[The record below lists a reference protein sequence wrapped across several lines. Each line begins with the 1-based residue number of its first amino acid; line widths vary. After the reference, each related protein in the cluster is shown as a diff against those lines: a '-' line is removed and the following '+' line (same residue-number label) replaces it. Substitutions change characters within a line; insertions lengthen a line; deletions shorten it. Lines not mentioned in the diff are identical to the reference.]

1 MSSARPGSLGGIT
14 RALKS
19 FVHRWILPFGDP
31 RQLASLAFLPK
42 FFFELKRYRS
52 LATRDTV
59 AWHDAHPC
67 LSDRISHTPF
77 DPHYFYQGAWLARR
91 LSHLKPALHV
101 DVGSSV
107 AMVSVLSA
115 GIPMVF
121 LDYRPLAVSLSG
133 LQSVAGNATRL
144 PFQDESI
151 LSLSSL
157 HVIEHVGLGRY
168 GDPLDSDGSRRAAGE
183 LQRVLR
189 PGGRLFLSVPVGRER
204 VCFNAHRVHA
214 PGTILSYLPS
224 LQLESFALID
234 DTGRFT
240 EQLSLEAA
248 DGLEYGCGL
257 FEFVKARG

>member
-1 MSSARPGSLGGIT
+1 M
-14 RALKS
+14 
-19 FVHRWILPFGDP
+19 LPFGDP
-31 RQLASLAFLPK
+31 RQLASLVFLPK
-42 FFFELKRYRS
+42 FFFELQRYRS
-52 LATRDTV
+52 LAGDEGV
-59 AWHDAHPC
+59 AWHDVYPC

-91 LSHLKPALHV
+91 ISCVKPTFHV

-115 GIPMVF
+115 GIPMLF

-144 PFQDESI
+144 PFQDDSI

-168 GDPLDSDGSRRAAGE
+168 GDPLDSGGSRRAANE

-204 VCFNAHRVHA
+204 VCFNAHRVHM
-214 PGTILSYLPS
+214 PSTILSYLPA

-234 DTGRFT
+234 DAGRFI
-240 EQLSLEAA
+240 EQASLKAA
-248 DGLEYGCGL
+248 DDLEYGCGL

>member
-1 MSSARPGSLGGIT
+1 MT
-14 RALKS
+14 RALKGIAR
-19 FVHRWILPFGDP
+19 RWILPFGDP
-31 RQLASLAFLPK
+31 RQLASLVYLPK
-42 FFFELKRYRS
+42 FFLELKRYRS
-52 LATRDTV
+52 LAAGESV
-59 AWHDAHPC
+59 SWHDAYPC
-67 LSDRISHTPF
+67 LSDRITRTQY

-91 LSHLKPALHV
+91 LSHVKPALHV

-107 AMVSVLSA
+107 SVVSVLSA
-115 GIPMVF
+115 GVPMLF
-121 LDYRPLAVSLSG
+121 LDYRPLAVKLSG

-144 PFQDESI
+144 PFPDDSI
-151 LSLSSL
+151 FSLSSL

-168 GDPLDSDGSRRAAGE
+168 GDPLDSDGSRRAAIE

-214 PGTILSYLPS
+214 PGTIRSYLPA
-224 LQLESFALID
+224 LRLESFSLID

-240 EQLSLEAA
+240 EQVPLEAA
-248 DGLEYGCGL
+248 DRLEYGCGL